1 MKTNFHFFNLIIA
14 TIFFCY
20 IVSCGTNS
28 NIKELPDGMRINTDS
43 GDLDVRFYNEKVVR
57 VTFLPTGSI
66 EATQN
71 LMIDEKNG
79 YGAKIEK
86 FRKDG
91 IVTLKTSLIQVK
103 IELKSNR
110 ISILDSS
117 SNLLLSEN
125 QRHFGKIKVL
135 NDSGYSIRQDFI
147 WKPSEALYGLGQQQE
162 GIMNWRG
169 HSVVLYQKNK
179 YIAMPVLLS
188 SEGYGLLWNN
198 YSLSKFNDLNGASY
212 FSSEL
217 ADKIDYYF
225 IYGPK
230 PDSVI
235 SGLRL
240 LTGQAPMFPK
250 WAFGYIQS
258 KERYKNQDEIINV
271 VKEYRKRHIPLD
283 CIVLDWQYWTGS
295 QWGQKS
301 FDSVRFSSP
310 ELMMKRLHE
319 DLNAHL
325 MISIWP
331 KMGVTASDFKEM
343 KQHPGF
349 LYTENEKESVYDA
362 FNPEARNLY
371 WDQANRGIFSKG
383 VDAWWCDA
391 TEPELKGWDW
401 QADNFRKIMKP
412 AIGTGT
418 RYMNAYPLMQSK
430 GIYENQRKTTIGKR
444 VFILTRSAF
453 PGLQRYGASC
463 WSGDIDGNWKVYKDQ
478 IAAGLNF
485 CMSGIP
491 YWTTDI
497 GGFFIYGIKN
507 FKMERTDPPF
517 ITDKNFK
524 KLYVRWYQFGCF
536 SPLFRTH
543 GTDLPREAWRF
554 GETGTWAY
562 DAIVETNLLRYR
574 LLPYIY
580 SNARKVTSQGYTLM
594 RGLIFD
600 FPADKEIFN
609 IGDQYMFGPS
619 ILVNPVTDSIAT
631 TRKLYLPKSG
641 WYDFWTGDFIQGGK
655 WIIADAPISKIPL
668 YIKAGS
674 ILPFGPAIQYATENI
689 GKLIE
694 IRVYKGADGIFEL
707 YEDENDNYNYE
718 KGQFSIIPFIWNDKE
733 KLLTIRVIQGG
744 FPGMIK
750 QRTFH
755 IVCVKKN
762 SGIGIM
768 DSKSFEN
775 VQYEGKEIVLKL
787 EEN

>member
-1 MKTNFHFFNLIIA
+1 MKTHCHLLKLIIA
-14 TIFFCY
+14 IIFISY
-20 IVSCGTNS
+20 MTSCGTNS
-28 NIKELPDGMRINTDS
+28 GIKELIGGMRINTDS
-43 GDLDVRFYNEKVVR
+43 GTLDVRFCNEKLVH

-79 YGAKIEK
+79 YGTKIETIQK
-86 FRKDG
+86 NG
-91 IVTLKTSLIQVK
+91 VVTLKTGYIQVN
-103 IELKSNR
+103 IDLKSNR
-110 ISILDSS
+110 ISFLDSS
-117 SNLLLSEN
+117 SNLILSEN
-125 QRHFGKIKVL
+125 QRYYEKTKIY
-135 NDSGYSIRQDFI
+135 NDSGYNIRQDFI
-147 WKPSEALYGLGQQQE
+147 WKPSEALYGLGQQQN
-162 GIMNWRG
+162 GIINWRG
-169 HSVVLYQKNK
+169 RTVELYQQNK

-198 YSLSKFNDLNGASY
+198 YSLSKFNDSKEGSY

-240 LTGQAPMFPK
+240 LTGKAPMFPK

-258 KERYKNQDEIINV
+258 KERYQNQDEIINV
-271 VKEYRKRHIPLD
+271 VKEYRKRKIPLD

-301 FDSVRFSSP
+301 FDSVRFPSP
-310 ELMMKRLHE
+310 EIMMKKLHE
-319 DLNAHL
+319 DLHAHL

-331 KMGVTASDFKEM
+331 RMGVTAPDFEEM
-343 KQHPGF
+343 KQHPKY
-349 LYTENEKESVYDA
+349 LYTEDEKESVYDA

-371 WDQANRGIFSKG
+371 WDQANRGLFSKG
-383 VDAWWCDA
+383 IDAWWCDA
-391 TEPELKGWDW
+391 TEPELRGWRW
-401 QADNFRKIMKP
+401 NPDNNRKIMKP
-412 AIGTGT
+412 SIGSGT
-418 RYMNAYPLMQSK
+418 RYMNAYPIMQSK
-430 GIYENQRKTTIGKR
+430 GIYENQRKVTSEKR
-444 VFILTRSAF
+444 VFILTRSAY
-453 PGLQRYGASC
+453 PGLQKYGAAS
-463 WSGDIDGNWKVYKDQ
+463 WSGDIDGNWKVLKDQ

-507 FKMERTDPPF
+507 FKMERTDPSI
-517 ITDKNFK
+517 ITDEKFK

-554 GETGTWAY
+554 GEPGTWAY
-562 DAIVETNLLRYR
+562 DAIVKTNILRYR

-580 SNARKVTSQGYTLM
+580 SNAWKVTSQGSTLM

-600 FPADKEIFN
+600 FPSDKEVYN
-609 IGDQYMFGPS
+609 IGDQYMFGTS

-631 TRKLYLPKSG
+631 TRKLYLPKTG
-641 WYDFWTGDFIQGGK
+641 WYDFWTGDFIQGGN

-674 ILPFGPAIQYATENI
+674 ILPFGPEIQYAAEYTA
-689 GKLIE
+689 KPIE
-694 IRVYKGADGIFEL
+694 LRVYSGADGTFEL

-718 KGQFSIIPFIWNDKE
+718 KGQYSIIPFIWKDKE
-733 KLLTIRVIQGG
+733 NLLTIGAIQGE
-744 FPGMIK
+744 FPGMK
-750 QRTFH
+750 RQKTFH
-755 IVCVKKN
+755 IILVKKN
-762 SGIGIM
+762 IGTGIM
-768 DSKSFEN
+768 DSRSFKSIE
-775 VQYEGKEIVLKL
+775 YSGKEVVLKL
-787 EEN
+787 ETD